1 MPPQRGH
8 NLVRVWS
15 DTCPDVVKAHTKKGM
30 EVSYVGEVQVTDSSD
45 LSNVVATLRN
55 NFSPVLDVMVG
66 CETGVLYADQCAR
79 HSAASSPPH

>member
-30 EVSYVGEVQVTDSSD
+30 EVSYVGEVQVIDSSD

-55 NFSPVLDVMVG
+55 NFLLGPAVYYVAQEFFCLPRGG
-66 CETGVLYADQCAR
+66 C
-79 HSAASSPPH
+79 